1 MVIQTRVLDEQVLG
15 ISVTL
20 HWRVDGEADF
30 QVAPMRDNGQQGDLL
45 AGDGLYQVTLPAL
58 PDRTV
63 VEYYVQAEDAAG
75 QVRTWPAPTV
85 DSGQVTNALYQV
97 IDEFDPTAAWQP
109 GSPLV
114 VYEIMTAAEREEFT
128 NIVRQSDAQMNATL
142 ISVHSDGMEVRHN
155 AGIRIRGQGSRSH
168 NPPNNRI
175 NLPSDRPW
183 RGVSALNI
191 NANQI
196 QDQIAGSLL
205 FRLAGLPAA
214 QATAVRMFSNGVNL
228 YEDQL
233 YAHVEPLNSS
243 FASDHFPLDPN
254 GNVYRGNRASN
265 SPPGGLGAGL
275 YYRGPDPE
283 PYVSY
288 GKLTN
293 ASQADWSD
301 VIHLTDVL
309 NNAPDETYLEQVA
322 EVIDI
327 DQWLRF
333 FGLNALL
340 SNTEGGLVNG
350 DRQGDDYAM
359 YRGIEDPRFVMIP
372 HDLDSLF
379 SSVTR
384 GLLAATNVPALGR
397 LILHPEIRPRYYQ
410 HLHDLIDNL
419 LVGQR
424 YRGPVARVAA
434 ECELPTTNRWDHP
447 IPA

>member
-1 MVIQTRVLDEQVLG
+1 M
-15 ISVTL
+15 
-20 HWRVDGEADF
+20 A
-30 QVAPMRDNGQQGDLL
+30 
-45 AGDGLYQVTLPAL
+45 
-58 PDRTV
+58 
-63 VEYYVQAEDAAG
+63 
-75 QVRTWPAPTV
+75 
-85 DSGQVTNALYQV
+85 
-97 IDEFDPTAAWQP
+97 
-109 GSPLV
+109 
-114 VYEIMTAAEREEFT
+114 
-128 NIVRQSDAQMNATL
+128 
-142 ISVHSDGMEVRHN
+142 
-155 AGIRIRGQGSRSH
+155 
-168 NPPNNRI
+168 
-175 NLPSDRPW
+175 
-183 RGVSALNI
+183 GVSALNI

-214 QATAVRMFSNGVNL
+214 QATAVQLFSNGVNL
-228 YEDQL
+228 YGDRL
-233 YAHVEPLNSS
+233 YVHVEPLHSS
-243 FASDHFPLDPN
+243 FAADHFPLDPN
-254 GNVYRGNRASN
+254 GNIYRGNRASN

-275 YYRGPDPE
+275 YYHGPDPE

-379 SSVTR
+379 SSVSR
-384 GLLAATNVPALGR
+384 GLLYATNVPALNR

-419 LVGQR
+419 LLAGDTEALLRDSLRNVSSPQQIDGIVKFLHDRSAYVRSIIPSGVQLESLLPIEQGIRKTTEPVAALHGVADYRAQSVVVNGYPATFRTSNEWQLGSYVSSPVVFGSTWR
-424 YRGPVARVAA
+424 YRDDGSDQGQAWRELDFEVDENWKEGRAELGYGDRDERTTVDFGPDPDNKYITTYFRHEFDLPDASRFLDLHAGVCAR
-434 ECELPTTNRWDHP
+434 
-447 IPA
+447 